1 MSTLEAAR
9 SAKPASAKQDRWL
22 SPEHVCEKY
31 PGLTLWVLAERRKR
45 RVKPDYFK
53 PTGESGAGTVLYLES
68 EVEAWILGGRV
79 KTREAS

>member
-9 SAKPASAKQDRWL
+9 KPVPVKQDRWL
-22 SPEHVCEKY
+22 SPEQVCEKY
-31 PGLTLWVLAERRKR
+31 PGLTLRALTERRKR

-53 PTGESGAGTVLYLES
+53 PTGESGGGAVLYLES
-68 EVEAWILGGRV
+68 EVEAWIREGRV